1 MKLNT
6 SQIQT
11 FQQDGF
17 LEISHRVIENDH
29 LQQLCRSYDQ
39 VFEQRSQT
47 VGQGWR
53 NLSLTAGETDQQRSE
68 MLQVMEMWQKN
79 ETFRQLLFHPPL
91 LDIAASLIGPNIQLF
106 HDQALYKPAKI
117 GGPVPWHQD
126 NGYTYVDPQQ
136 YLTCWVALTDT
147 DEENGC
153 PWVIPGLHRYGT
165 LAHEFTPLGWR
176 CTPSSPDAVPV
187 PAKAGDIVVFS
198 SLTPH
203 RTGPNLTDAVR
214 KTYILQYAPDG
225 ACTRTDDEPRQGPQ
239 NDSARQYF
247 VLRDGEP
254 VEIP

>member
-29 LQQLCRSYDQ
+29 LQQLRRSYDQ

-126 NGYTYVDPQQ
+126 NGYWRCQPANLVSI
-136 YLTCWVALTDT
+136 WVALDDADT
-147 DEENGC
+147 GNGC
-153 PWVIPGLHRYGT
+153 MNVIPGSL
-165 LAHEFTPLGWR
+165 
-176 CTPSSPDAVPV
+176 SSRTDHSRAQEEGQELPALLSVEVDNSQSVPV
-187 PAKAGDIVVFS
+187 PLKAGHSMVHHC
-198 SLTPH
+198 LTLHQTHPNRSKQDRRAMVIHYMPVGTRNGDGVLLKDNLLLCGHNPH
-203 RTGPNLTDAVR
+203 
-214 KTYILQYAPDG
+214 I
-225 ACTRTDDEPRQGPQ
+225 
-239 NDSARQYF
+239 S
-247 VLRDGEP
+247 
-254 VEIP
+254 

>member
-17 LEISHRVIENDH
+17 LEIPHRVIENDH

-53 NLSLTAGETDQQRSE
+53 NLSLTAGETDQQWSE

-126 NGYTYVDPQQ
+126 NGYWRCQPANLVSI
-136 YLTCWVALTDT
+136 WVALDDADT
-147 DEENGC
+147 GNGC
-153 PWVIPGLHRYGT
+153 MNVIPGSHLTSRIDHSRAQEEGQE
-165 LAHEFTPLGWR
+165 LPALLSVEVDN
-176 CTPSSPDAVPV
+176 SQSVPV
-187 PAKAGDIVVFS
+187 PLKAGHSMVHHC
-198 SLTPH
+198 LTLHQTHPNRSKQDRRAMVIHYMPVGTRNGDGVLLKDNLLLCGHNPH
-203 RTGPNLTDAVR
+203 
-214 KTYILQYAPDG
+214 I
-225 ACTRTDDEPRQGPQ
+225 
-239 NDSARQYF
+239 S
-247 VLRDGEP
+247 
-254 VEIP
+254 

>member
-126 NGYTYVDPQQ
+126 NGYWRCQPANLVSI
-136 YLTCWVALTDT
+136 WVALDDADT
-147 DEENGC
+147 GNGC
-153 PWVIPGLHRYGT
+153 MNVIPGSHL
-165 LAHEFTPLGWR
+165 
-176 CTPSSPDAVPV
+176 SSRTDHSRAQEEGQELPALLSVEVDNSQSVPV
-187 PAKAGDIVVFS
+187 PLKAGHSMVHHC
-198 SLTPH
+198 LTLHQTHPNRSKQDRRAMVIHYMPVGTRNGDGVLLKDNLLLCGHNPH
-203 RTGPNLTDAVR
+203 
-214 KTYILQYAPDG
+214 I
-225 ACTRTDDEPRQGPQ
+225 
-239 NDSARQYF
+239 S
-247 VLRDGEP
+247 
-254 VEIP
+254 